1 MYGTYFGLSDLP
13 FSIAPDPRYL
23 YLSQQHREALAHLQY
38 GLSCNGGFVLLTGE
52 VGTGKTTVCKSLL
65 EQIPEHTDL
74 AFILNPK
81 CTAQELLSAICQ
93 ELDIPI
99 NEDAN
104 LKQLTDAIHHHLLD
118 AHAQGRQ
125 TVLLIDEAQ
134 NLSTEV
140 LEQIRLL
147 TNLETN
153 THKLLQ
159 IILLGQPELADKLK
173 QPELRQL
180 SQRITARYHL
190 SPLSFSEMKAYIAHR
205 LSVAGIEAALFR
217 NNSLRRLYRL
227 TGGVPRLINVICDR
241 ALLGA
246 YVQRLPRVD
255 LATLNRAA
263 IEVLGTSP
271 ALTRWQN
278 LVIISTLLALVVTG
292 GWLAQSRWPAI
303 TGVSWLT
310 APTLPVINTGRVIQ
324 QEEQRPEPLIAPTS
338 EPKAATQSMPS
349 IPTPTDVVTQ
359 PDPWQWP
366 AALTTDLSQVM
377 AYQYLFSLW
386 GLDYDPAAHPVV
398 CPFARQHRLECAFQ
412 NGDLDTVRQQNHPI
426 IFRLEHPE
434 KGAVYATLLR
444 FNDDRA
450 DLMVG
455 GQLKSM
461 SLMELAAN
469 WPHNYVLLWQLPPH
483 YLAPLHPGSRGE
495 IVTWLEQQMARWQG
509 RSPRRKNRH
518 YDEILVGDIRAF
530 QRSKGLTAD
539 GIFGPQTS
547 IYLNAMLLND
557 APKLIGQQEITSVVY
572 P

>member
-1 MYGTYFGLSDLP
+1 MYDSYFGLSDLP

-52 VGTGKTTVCKSLL
+52 VGTGKTTVCRSLL

-74 AFILNPK
+74 AFILNPR

-93 ELDIPI
+93 ELAIPI

-190 SPLSFSEMKAYIAHR
+190 APLSFSEMKAYIAHR

-292 GWLAQSRWPAI
+292 GGLAQSWWPAI

-324 QEEQRPEPLIAPTS
+324 QEEQRPEPLITPTS
-338 EPKAATQSMPS
+338 EPEPATQSASS
-349 IPTPTDVVTQ
+349 IPTPT
-359 PDPWQWP
+359 
-366 AALTTDLSQVM
+366 
-377 AYQYLFSLW
+377 
-386 GLDYDPAAHPVV
+386 
-398 CPFARQHRLECAFQ
+398 
-412 NGDLDTVRQQNHPI
+412 
-426 IFRLEHPE
+426 
-434 KGAVYATLLR
+434 
-444 FNDDRA
+444 
-450 DLMVG
+450 
-455 GQLKSM
+455 
-461 SLMELAAN
+461 
-469 WPHNYVLLWQLPPH
+469 
-483 YLAPLHPGSRGE
+483 
-495 IVTWLEQQMARWQG
+495 
-509 RSPRRKNRH
+509 
-518 YDEILVGDIRAF
+518 
-530 QRSKGLTAD
+530 
-539 GIFGPQTS
+539 
-547 IYLNAMLLND
+547 
-557 APKLIGQQEITSVVY
+557 
-572 P
+572 